1 MDAKAAG
8 KFIGVLFLARTIAHQ
23 MHLGT
28 DSFSKHD
35 ALEKFYENIVGLADD
50 IAEQWQGEY
59 DELLEIPVL
68 AAKDSSDEIK
78 YFKTTLKWIQDN
90 RCTAFEEED
99 SSIQNDID
107 AVVKLFRSTIYKL
120 KRLK

>member
-28 DSFSKHD
+28 DSFSKHN
-35 ALEKFYENIVGLADD
+35 ALGEFYESIVGLADD
-50 IAEQWQGEY
+50 IAEPWQGEY
-59 DELLEIPVL
+59 DELLDIPVL
-68 AAKDSSDEIK
+68 AAKDASDPLK
-78 YFKTTLKWIQDN
+78 YFKTTLKWIQEN
-90 RCTAFEEED
+90 RYTAFEKSD
-99 SSIQNDID
+99 SSIQNDVD